1 MKAQQHRMWQQ
12 GGHTVSD
19 GIRIGSNSH
28 SSRASLSISS
38 TSSEMSRL
46 SLIASNTTN
55 RNGNKSRESTSS
67 TTSRSGGGSKT
78 KNTGEEK
85 EEQADLLLRRRQ
97 QQSSDIASMKAQSVL
112 HSEVTGRS
120 SHGNVPMRSS
130 LMMSGF
136 SNVLS
141 IKSSP
146 LAASTTSFRRR
157 SSSRLK

>member
-46 SLIASNTTN
+46 SLIAYNTTN
-55 RNGNKSRESTSS
+55 RNGNKSRES
-67 TTSRSGGGSKT
+67 TSRSGGGSKT

-146 LAASTTSFRRR
+146 LAASTASFRRR